1 MKKQLRGISEDER
14 ALLKHLHHWG
24 SDGYPIHKLG
34 RGWTWGPWR
43 SIKGPPVIF
52 KTKKE
57 AVASFEAYENI
68 LIDAIT
74 DEVVSR
80 AQGRI

>member
-1 MKKQLRGISEDER
+1 MRGITEDER
-14 ALLKHLHHWG
+14 ALLQHITRWG
-24 SDGYPIHKLG
+24 SDGYPIHKLS

-43 SIKGPPVIF
+43 SVKGPPVIY

-68 LIDAIT
+68 LIDAI
-74 DEVVSR
+74 
-80 AQGRI
+80 QGRI